1 MARRFGWLWA
11 ALIVLTGAGY
21 QYLVH
26 SVIGGGQIGSI
37 RIALAFLP
45 LLAVAFWVATRARN
59 KPLWSVI
66 LLAAVAAIYVLEHQE
81 RWGLAAA
88 YGIPH
93 AAVYAI
99 LLWQF
104 GRTLRQGNEPL
115 VTRLA
120 RHVHGTLPPAMAAYT
135 RRVTIAWCVFFAAQL
150 AVSLLL
156 FGFAS
161 LNHWSLFINV
171 LNFPLLASM
180 FIGEY
185 VYRKIRHGDFLRAS
199 FLDGIRAF
207 SADGARPAGA
217 NGTGA
222 RT

>member
-1 MARRFGWLWA
+1 MARRLGWLWA
-11 ALIVLTGAGY
+11 ALVVLGGIGY
-21 QYLVH
+21 QCLVH
-26 SVIGGGQIGSI
+26 SAIRGGQIGSI

-45 LLAVAFWVATRARN
+45 LLVVGWWVAARARN
-59 KPLWSVI
+59 KLRWTVI
-66 LLAAVAAIYVLEHQE
+66 LLAAGMAIYVLAHYES
-81 RWGLAAA
+81 WGLTAA

-93 AAVYAI
+93 AAIYAF

-104 GRTLRQGNEPL
+104 GGTLRHGNEPL

-120 RHVHGTLPPAMAAYT
+120 RRVHGALPPAMAAYT

-150 AVSLLL
+150 ALSMLL
-156 FGFAS
+156 FGFAA
-161 LNHWSLFINV
+161 LNTWSLFINV

-185 VYRKIRHGDFLRAS
+185 AYRKIRHRNFLRAS
-199 FLDGIRAF
+199 FFDAIRAF
-207 SADGARPAGA
+207 ANDAARPTGA